1 MSVREGASATTHLL
15 NMVSYRD
22 MRPSCPAAAQALQ
35 QQRKR
40 QYNEE
45 TMQLDPKPVV
55 NQARRIILR
64 RELRA
69 DGIRAPA
76 LRRQHI
82 RPDQDVT
89 ILHCGKEKGS
99 RTCSGVEA
107 TGGGGAGCKRVRLNA
122 VSKDKD

>member
-1 MSVREGASATTHLL
+1 MSVREGASATTHWL

-40 QYNEE
+40 QYNKE

-55 NQARRIILR
+55 NQARRVIH
-64 RELRA
+64 EMRA
-69 DGIRAPA
+69 DIVWASD

-82 RPDQDVT
+82 RPYQDHMSHSFELQERGPEHALAQKRLT
-89 ILHCGKEKGS
+89 KEALDAKELG
-99 RTCSGVEA
+99 
-107 TGGGGAGCKRVRLNA
+107 
-122 VSKDKD
+122 